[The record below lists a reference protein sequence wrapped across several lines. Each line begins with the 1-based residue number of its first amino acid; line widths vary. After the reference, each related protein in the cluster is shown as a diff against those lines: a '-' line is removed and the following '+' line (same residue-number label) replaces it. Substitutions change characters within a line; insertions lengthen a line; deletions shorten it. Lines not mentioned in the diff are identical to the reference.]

1 MIERPVESH
10 RHRGFFGPLIGDGRP
25 LLLLVAGGL
34 AFAGGFALFLAATR
48 EFLPQD
54 IHYLGMSAADLCGVG
69 SCRVVDFMVHDRA
82 AWGGTML
89 GTSILW
95 AWIVMF
101 PLSEGE
107 RWAWWTLAMSGA
119 TGFASFLAYLD
130 YGYLDPWHGIGMILL
145 LVPFVAGMVRVRR
158 GIGDVSFSAL
168 FRWRR
173 PTTKDLAFDLGWWVL
188 LVGAVGTAI
197 GGLSILW
204 VGVTSTFVPE
214 DLEFMVLSARD
225 LADISDRLVPLI
237 AHDRVGFGG
246 GVFVMGLTTA
256 LCLWFAPPARH
267 LWEAVALAGSISL
280 AASIGVHFVV
290 GYTDVRH
297 LLPAV
302 TAAAALTV
310 GLALTGPRLLSGSRT
325 PSPMAPD

>member
-1 MIERPVESH
+1 MIEPPVESQ
-10 RHRGFFGPLIGDGRP
+10 RHVGFFGPLIGDGRP
-25 LLLLVAGGL
+25 LLLIVAGGL
-34 AFAGGFALFLAATR
+34 AFAGGFALFLAVTR

-54 IHYLGMSAADLCGVG
+54 IHYLGMSAKDLCGFG

-107 RWAWWTLAMSGA
+107 SWAWWTLALSGA

-130 YGYLDPWHGIGMILL
+130 YGYLDPWHAIGMILL
-145 LVPFVAGMVRVRR
+145 LVPFIAGMVRVRR
-158 GIGDVSFSAL
+158 RLGKVRFRAL
-168 FRWRR
+168 VQRR
-173 PTTKDLAFDLGWWVL
+173 STTKHHPFDLGWWIL
-188 LVGAVGTAI
+188 LSGALGTAI

-204 VGVTSTFVPE
+204 IGVTSTFVPE
-214 DLEFMVLSARD
+214 DLEFMRLSAPD
-225 LADISDRLVPLI
+225 LAEISGRLVPLI

-267 LWEAVALAGSISL
+267 LWEAVALAGTISL

-290 GYTDVRH
+290 GYTDLGH

-302 TAAAALTV
+302 AAAADLIV
-310 GLALTGPRLLSGSRT
+310 GLALTGPRLLSRTSAGPAGS
-325 PSPMAPD
+325 S